1 MSNDEREP
9 LPPTFRPG
17 VTGRRPDARGAR
29 PVGPDANRPARPR
42 RMARPAQDALA
53 SEQARRTADQPVV
66 RRTIR
71 TDGDD
76 TTQLPS
82 FAPASR
88 RSVGTPPGAHDS
100 GNRTPADSIRHQTR
114 PSPTST
120 RPSRRRRRRHRP
132 VLWILAVLL
141 VLVVAWPVGL
151 TIWANGKIQHTEA
164 LSGATGTPG
173 TTYLLAGS
181 DSRAD
186 GAVTDPTE
194 GQRSDTIMVMH
205 VPESGRSALISLPR
219 DTFVEIPGHGPNK
232 LNAAFSAGGAPL
244 LVETVENLTGLTVD
258 HYVQIG
264 MGGVQGVVDAVGGV
278 ELCLD
283 RDVSDD
289 LSGLQWKAGCH
300 EVDGQTA
307 LAFARMR
314 YADPTGDIGRTDRQ
328 RQVVSAVVSEVATPG
343 TLLNPVNH
351 AQLVEA
357 ATDALVTD
365 TETGMLDL
373 SRMALA
379 FRNATGPEGI
389 VGTPPIAD
397 FNYRPG
403 GVGSTVLLADD
414 ARDFFQRL
422 AEGNL
427 TPSDLQSP

>member
-1 MSNDEREP
+1 M
-9 LPPTFRPG
+9 
-17 VTGRRPDARGAR
+17 
-29 PVGPDANRPARPR
+29 
-42 RMARPAQDALA
+42 
-53 SEQARRTADQPVV
+53 
-66 RRTIR
+66 
-71 TDGDD
+71 
-76 TTQLPS
+76 
-82 FAPASR
+82 
-88 RSVGTPPGAHDS
+88 
-100 GNRTPADSIRHQTR
+100 
-114 PSPTST
+114 
-120 RPSRRRRRRHRP
+120 
-132 VLWILAVLL
+132 
-141 VLVVAWPVGL
+141 GL